1 MSSILFN
8 ARVALIRIGKMLPFF
23 ICALVLISYT
33 EGAFSLATDDF
44 LYYDD
49 MVIPNK
55 PISWLIGAY
64 FEYNVQMLIVLC
76 IISVAIETCIW
87 NKLACLYLGINLL
100 EKYWFASHEY
110 EVTIYI
116 CVCDVNIVVCAWL
129 CWKGLKILI
138 NK

>member
-8 ARVALIRIGKMLPFF
+8 ARVALIRTGKMLPFF
-23 ICALVLISYT
+23 ICALVLISYA
-33 EGAFSLATDDF
+33 ESVFAMATSDF

-100 EKYWFASHEY
+100 EKSWFASHEY

-116 CVCDVNIVVCAWL
+116 CVCVVNIVVCAWL
-129 CWKGLKILI
+129 CWKGIQKII
-138 NK
+138 F